1 MSALQPPRPSRPAQ
15 VWQLTTLLLY
25 QYRGM
30 LLAPAWT
37 LWVLLLASQTVVFAL
52 GALDVGIAGPR
63 GVMDPHDLGGLV
75 ANGEA
80 FGAILALVFYFFA
93 ALGFAT
99 SLGYDDRQDRSVL
112 FWMALP
118 IPVWVWLLAGY
129 LGLALGLAGVLAS
142 LLAAS
147 LILRAWGLAFSWGH
161 GTPLDQALP
170 DLFGHWTVA
179 ATLLQILPLLLL
191 WWLPVFSLFMAAA
204 TTRLRSPLLVTLAGI
219 TVLAVLEWAVETRV
233 YGAVGGAAGGAAGG
247 EPASFL
253 RGYLA
258 ALMDPLSALTS
269 SVEPGGA
276 EAGAAGH
283 EGHAGHDG
291 HEGHGEHAGHA
302 GEGEQGE
309 PGWASLLQSDVRG
322 KLYFG
327 LALGLASA
335 LAFLHR
341 RRRAATAV

>member
-1 MSALQPPRPSRPAQ
+1 MNAPPPPRPSRPAQ

-52 GALDVGIAGPR
+52 GALDVGITGQR
-63 GVMDPHDLGGLV
+63 GGLDPHNLGGLV
-75 ANGEA
+75 ASGEA

-99 SLGYDDRQDRSVL
+99 SLGFDDRQDRSVL

-118 IPVWVWLLAGY
+118 VPVWVWMLASHLALS
-129 LGLALGLAGVLAS
+129 LGLLGVLGS

-161 GTPLDQALP
+161 GTPLEVALP

-191 WWLPVFSLFMAAA
+191 WWLPVFTLFMATA
-204 TTRLRSPLLVTLAGI
+204 TTGLRSPLLVTLAGI

-233 YGAVGGAAGGAAGG
+233 YGAAVGG
-247 EPASFL
+247 EPAAFL
-253 RGYLA
+253 RGYLS

-269 SVEPGGA
+269 SVEPGGGA
-276 EAGAAGH
+276 EAAA
-283 EGHAGHDG
+283 
-291 HEGHGEHAGHA
+291 GHGEHGGHA
-302 GEGEQGE
+302 EQAGQAEEGGH
-309 PGWASLLQSDVRG
+309 GWASLLQPEVRG

-335 LAFLHR
+335 WAFLYR